1 MARMSATVAY
11 QTYADEART
20 SAMGRSETVAYRLYA
35 AAGQLKAEW
44 SSTIART
51 RSLESSF
58 TLRREYVTI

>member
-1 MARMSATVAY
+1 MAAT
-11 QTYADEART
+11 
-20 SAMGRSETVAYRLYA
+20 GRSETVAYRTYA

-51 RSLESSF
+51 RSPEASF